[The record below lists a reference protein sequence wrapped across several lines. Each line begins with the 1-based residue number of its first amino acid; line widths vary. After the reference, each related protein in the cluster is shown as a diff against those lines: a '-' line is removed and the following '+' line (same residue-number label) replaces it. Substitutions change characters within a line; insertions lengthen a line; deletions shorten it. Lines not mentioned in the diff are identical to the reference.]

1 MPTDVIFYAKYLLR
15 SGSEDGVG
23 PNVKAMGLAMQI
35 QQIRYFLAL
44 CDELSFTRAARR
56 CGVSQPSLTGC
67 IRRLEIEI
75 GGQLFARKPS
85 VSITYLGKAVMPH
98 FRRAARDVEK
108 ALLLARA
115 LTTDVGG
122 EIPD

>member
-1 MPTDVIFYAKYLLR
+1 VRGTNGTLKTV
-15 SGSEDGVG
+15 V
-23 PNVKAMGLAMQI
+23 LAMHI

-75 GGQLFARKPS
+75 RGQLFARKPS
-85 VSITYLGKAVMPH
+85 VSVTYLGKAVMPH
-98 FRRAARDVEK
+98 FRRIARDVEK
-108 ALLLARA
+108 AFLLARA
-115 LTTDVGG
+115 LSSDSAKQTLD
-122 EIPD
+122 ER